1 MVPLQS
7 LRPRPALIVL
17 LICVFSSF
25 AFGDVEKQVLV
36 SVGDI
41 GYALHRIPALVVTPQ
56 GSVLAAWEARKLGR
70 GDWDHVDLFLRRSTD
85 HAKTWESPREVV
97 GQSHLPPDMQRN
109 AAAVAAGLGRD
120 GVFTLNNPTWITDPS
135 TGETHLLYCA
145 EYGRAFIVT
154 SRDGGASFTRP
165 REITKAFETFRSRD
179 GYAWRVIA
187 IGPGHGVRLTTGR
200 LVVAV
205 WLSTGEG
212 GHAHRPS
219 ICATLYSDDHGV
231 TWQAGDIVARHPDP
245 LPNPSETA
253 VVEAAPGRVLL
264 AIRSE
269 STRNRRAF
277 AWSKDGA
284 THWTAPEFQESLWE
298 PVCMAALARIESKSS
313 SQLPVLLYSHPA
325 SLEKNPRASATST
338 SRLRQNL
345 TVRASRDGGQTWPH
359 TLVVTPGPSAYSDLA
374 VLPDGTVLCFYEGGE
389 KGPYENLILAKIPS
403 SSLLKATD

>member
-1 MVPLQS
+1 MIRSQS
-7 LRPRPALIVL
+7 SPIRSALIAL
-17 LICVFSSF
+17 LICIFTTSAS
-25 AFGDVEKQVLV
+25 ADVEKQELV
-36 SVGDI
+36 SVGDA

-85 HAKTWESPREVV
+85 NANTWESPREVV
-97 GQSHLPPDMQRN
+97 GQSHLPTDMQRN
-109 AAAVAAGLGRD
+109 PAAVAAGLGRD
-120 GVFTLNNPTWITDPS
+120 GVFTLNNPTWIADSS
-135 TGETHLLYCA
+135 TGATHLLYCA

-154 SRDGGASFTRP
+154 TRDGGTTFTRP
-165 REITKAFETFRSRD
+165 REITEAFATFRTRD

-187 IGPGHGVRLTTGR
+187 IGPGHGVRLASGR

-219 ICATLYSDDHGV
+219 VCATIYSDDHGT
-231 TWQAGDIVARHPDP
+231 TWKAGDIVARHPDP

-269 STRNRRAF
+269 SARNRRAF

-284 THWTAPEFQESLWE
+284 TRWTTPEFQESLWE
-298 PVCMAALARIESKSS
+298 PVCMAALARIEPTSS
-313 SQLPVLLYSHPA
+313 SQRPILLYSHPA

-338 SRLRQNL
+338 SRIRQNL
-345 TVRASRDGGQTWPH
+345 TVRASHDGGLTWPH
-359 TLVVTPGPSAYSDLA
+359 ALVVTSGPSAYSDLA
-374 VLPDGTVLCFYEGGE
+374 VLPNGTVLCFYEGGE
-389 KGPYENLILAKIPS
+389 KGPYEKLILAKIPS
-403 SSLLKATD
+403 STLLKATD